1 MSRIGVSLIK
11 FGNRI
16 FKPVRHP
23 FNLADSGEMSYAEWQ
38 YEKGMDTVACYAP
51 KYKTY
56 DMFEDKTVLDMGCGA
71 AGKSLYYVSQGASR
85 VVGVD
90 IVQRYEREAEEL
102 AKKLGYEKKF
112 SFVCASAFDLPFPDQ
127 SFDTIIMNDAM
138 SEEPP
143 EEMNGSGL
151 PVVGNT
157 PIAQPMFRNA
167 WNTMTVANELHT
179 MRPNKLVEV
188 RPMRKAANRNATN
201 STITAMAPTRP
212 NSSPTMAKM
221 KSL

>member
-1 MSRIGVSLIK
+1 MLTMFTIFVFFLLNLIAEEQMSRIGVSLIK

-112 SFVCASAFDLPFPDQ
+112 SFVCA
-127 SFDTIIMNDAM
+127 
-138 SEEPP
+138 
-143 EEMNGSGL
+143 
-151 PVVGNT
+151 
-157 PIAQPMFRNA
+157 
-167 WNTMTVANELHT
+167 
-179 MRPNKLVEV
+179 
-188 RPMRKAANRNATN
+188 
-201 STITAMAPTRP
+201 
-212 NSSPTMAKM
+212 
-221 KSL
+221 